1 MSVHQCDTETAAQRI
16 YEEQLHTSGHL
27 DDSMDECSDRMDKTS
42 SSSITQKKGYA
53 KTRMSTFCHKFVKPA
68 FPEAIT
74 DIKILHGMTALERR
88 VKNEINDA
96 GLCPEVAKMA
106 QVRRGLELC
115 PEERAFLVKR
125 KQHVRDHF
133 AKYLG
138 LNPQEVHPDDVPR
151 ISFGGSGGGF
161 RAMIGV
167 LSYADE
173 MKAAGPLDCLTYVYL
188 RENPFKES
196 VHSSPEH
203 SDAPEAWFQWF
214 EFTPYESLALLLGL
228 ATNAPA
234 GPRTSYIFT
243 ISRNLPVGFLGSS
256 VHTLAHGLT
265 RLWGKEGTEEF
276 QNHHPLHACN
286 EHNFMY
292 HYTPV
297 KPDAHRAPGLENSP
311 RIHLIDSGMDN
322 NCPTVV
328 LLHPQRKCDV
338 MINMDASS
346 DVQKDT
352 FRERDDPK
360 DPDRFKGVYGQ
371 IYDGVPFPRP
381 ATVVDSYGRTVTN
394 PPAPVFEQ
402 ECTMVYMPMLPNERA
417 VKNFDPSTAKF
428 SVNLVWTPEQV
439 LHEAWMRKKARSEG
453 GL

>member
-188 RENPFKES
+188 RCSQQDGSSSRTTQLHIQVVLLIMKLLDFRPPGTSSLLRESLVPTWAFGRPFEHGRS
-196 VHSSPEH
+196 TMQLPE
-203 SDAPEAWFQWF
+203 Q
-214 EFTPYESLALLLGL
+214 SLALLLGL

-352 FRERDDPK
+352 FRERVD
-360 DPDRFKGVYGQ
+360 Q
-371 IYDGVPFPRP
+371 I
-381 ATVVDSYGRTVTN
+381 
-394 PPAPVFEQ
+394 
-402 ECTMVYMPMLPNERA
+402 
-417 VKNFDPSTAKF
+417 
-428 SVNLVWTPEQV
+428 
-439 LHEAWMRKKARSEG
+439 KARLDIYETPRHVSRR
-453 GL
+453 